1 MEHPAESYY
10 HTIQAENRLIL
21 LVSPDRD
28 FGGEISRQVNQYG
41 FEVLIVPSL
50 KHLSN
55 LTSNQRQI
63 AILVDLSALE
73 RETPGLDIFQEI
85 EALAIPTLPK
95 IFITENDNHLI
106 RVKAIR
112 TGGVAFFVKPV
123 DIVRLI
129 DKLDALSDEASDSP
143 YRVLIICE
151 QEPVAKYYQVVLR
164 MAGMD
169 ARITRNPGE
178 VLPLLESYHPDLILM
193 DLVQP
198 QISGIELAKIIRQMD
213 EYVHVPILFVSS
225 EDDFNKQIEA
235 LSLGGDD
242 YLIKPIKAAHLVALV
257 KSRLERLRI
266 LRIYMVRDSLTGLYN
281 HTSFLDFLYYEFNRS
296 QRQNTK
302 MSLAMVDIDHFKHVN
317 DTYGHM
323 VGDTVLKTLSRLLR
337 QRLRKSDMI
346 GRFGGEEFVILLI
359 DADTEMAYKVMDGIR
374 QSFSE
379 IRFNAAQQEPFM
391 VTLSCGIAAY
401 PEFSAPDL
409 MIDAADKAM
418 YKAKANN
425 RNRVVVARN

>member
-1 MEHPAESYY
+1 MNHPDESYY

-28 FGGEISRQVNQYG
+28 FGGEIARQMIQYG
-41 FEVLIVPSL
+41 FEVQIVPGL

-55 LTSNQRQI
+55 LTTTQKRI
-63 AILVDLSALE
+63 AILVDLPSLE
-73 RETPGLDIFQEI
+73 RETPGVDVFQEL
-85 EALAIPTLPK
+85 EALAIPALPK
-95 IFITENDNHLI
+95 IFIAENYDHLI

-112 TGGVAFFVKPV
+112 AGGVAFFTKPV

-129 DKLDALSDEASDSP
+129 DKLDGLSDEANDSP
-143 YRVLIICE
+143 YRILIIGE

-169 ARITRNPGE
+169 AIITRNPGE
-178 VLPLLESYHPDLILM
+178 VLPILESFHPDLILM
-193 DLVQP
+193 DLVLP

-213 EYVHVPILFVSS
+213 EYVHVPILFVSG

-242 YLIKPIKAAHLVALV
+242 FLIKPIKAAHLIALV

-266 LRIYMVRDSLTGLYN
+266 LRTYMVRDSLTGLYN

-296 QRQNTK
+296 QRQNTN
-302 MSLAMVDIDHFKHVN
+302 MALVMLDIDHFKLVN

-323 VGDTVLKTLSRLLR
+323 VGDTVLKTLARLLR

-346 GRFGGEEFVILLI
+346 GRYGGEEFVILLI
-359 DADTEMAYKVMDGIR
+359 DSDTEMAYKVIDDIR

-379 IRFNAAQQEPFM
+379 IRFSVAQQEPFT
-391 VTLSCGIAAY
+391 VTFSCGIAAY

-418 YKAKANN
+418 YRAKANN